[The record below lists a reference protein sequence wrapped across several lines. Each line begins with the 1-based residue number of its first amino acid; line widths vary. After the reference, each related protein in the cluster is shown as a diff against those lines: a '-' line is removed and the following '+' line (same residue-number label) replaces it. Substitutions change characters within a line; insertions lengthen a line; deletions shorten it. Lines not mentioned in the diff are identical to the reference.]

1 MRRRLV
7 VLAGLGLL
15 FLGAVAAR
23 SAGTPTPG
31 PPGPPAA
38 ASPARAP
45 GTGTGVVAYY
55 FHANLRCQTCLLIEQ
70 RSGEV
75 IEQAFGKELQEGLL
89 AWNVVNT
96 QVAGNGRFAAELGLP
111 SRGLVL
117 VAYREGNPVRSK
129 NLEGV
134 WELVHGDPAA
144 FRQYVSGEVRGF
156 LDPKP

>member
-7 VLAGLGLL
+7 ALGCLGLL
-15 FLGAVAAR
+15 FLGSVAAR

-31 PPGPPAA
+31 PSDPPAA
-38 ASPARAP
+38 ASPARTP
-45 GTGTGVVAYY
+45 GSGTGVVAYY
-55 FHANLRCQTCLLIEQ
+55 LHANLRCQSCLLIEQ

-96 QVAGNGRFAAELGLP
+96 QVPGNGRFATALGLP

-117 VAYREGNPVRSK
+117 VAFREGNPERWK
-129 NLEGV
+129 NLDGV
-134 WELVHGDPAA
+134 WELVHGDPVA
-144 FRQYVSGEVRGF
+144 FRAYVSGEIRRF
-156 LDPKP
+156 LEPKP